1 MRPASIG
8 RQSDRVHLA
17 RQVRQDTTEPLIE
30 SPHEMCLVVL
40 LRRSNH
46 ALAGEAGDIESSRRS
61 LRKRVSL
68 NVELSAQP
76 GAKWRSSDL
85 SMV

>member
-1 MRPASIG
+1 
-8 RQSDRVHLA
+8 
-17 RQVRQDTTEPLIE
+17 
-30 SPHEMCLVVL
+30 MCLVVL

-68 NVELSAQP
+68 NVELSPQP